1 MKILVLGATGGIGK
15 QVVRQA
21 LDQGHEVTILVRN
34 PNRLDVSLHH
44 TRCIEGDV
52 LDPASVEAA
61 VKGNDVVV
69 SALGVPPHQRSGDL
83 IKQCV
88 PIVIEAMRRH
98 GLRRLIF
105 TSGIVVK
112 TRQLSFVPRLVMR
125 LITRRELLDQ
135 VADKLA
141 GERILRESGI
151 DWTLLYPVILTD
163 GPLTGRYRFGEDI
176 RLRGFPKVSRADV
189 ADLILKL
196 ASETQSVNRELF
208 VSD

>member
-21 LDQGHEVTILVRN
+21 LDQGHEVTILARD
-34 PNRLDVSLHH
+34 PNKLDVSLHRI
-44 TRCIEGDV
+44 RCIEGDV
-52 LDPASVEAA
+52 LNPASVEAA
-61 VKGNDVVV
+61 ITGNDVVV
-69 SALGVPPHQRSGDL
+69 SALGVPPRQRSGDL

-112 TRQLSFVPRLVMR
+112 THQLSFVPRLVMR
-125 LITRRELLDQ
+125 LIMRRELLDQ
-135 VADKLA
+135 VADKQA
-141 GERILRESGI
+141 GEKILRESGMA
-151 DWTLLYPVILTD
+151 WTLLYPVILTD

-176 RLRGFPKVSRADV
+176 KLRGLPKVSRADV

-196 ASETQSVNRELF
+196 ASEAPSVNRELF
-208 VSD
+208 VSN